1 MQCSTARCSR
11 CLKRASL
18 GDAPSWARIDAGEQ
32 ARLRD
37 TFKAL
42 EVFVDGEV
50 NLRGDIL
57 TVVIVAMRAMLTR
70 RSSVPDGTSPEADPG
85 ATKSSTKRGP
95 FQG

>member
-1 MQCSTARCSR
+1 MLRPRVRHSVSPA
-11 CLKRASL
+11 LLRAT
-18 GDAPSWARIDAGEQ
+18 IDAEEQ

-50 NLRGDIL
+50 NLRGDIW
-57 TVVIVAMRAMLTR
+57 TVVIVAMQAMLTR
-70 RSSVPDGTSPEADPG
+70 RAGARDGRPPRLTAG

-95 FQG
+95 SRG